1 MAMTTLTLADARRLT
16 STALQE
22 AERRNLQV
30 SVTVVD
36 ARGDLVAAFRMDGAG
51 FHTPEISRGKAFAA
65 AAFGVSSASLEER
78 SGDSGMVSLNLQQQG
93 KLVYGRGAVP
103 VPGEGGVRGAIG
115 VSGASSE
122 EDEEIALAAL
132 AAL

>member
-1 MAMTTLTLADARRLT
+1 M
-16 STALQE
+16 
-22 AERRNLQV
+22 
-30 SVTVVD
+30 
-36 ARGDLVAAFRMDGAG
+36 
-51 FHTPEISRGKAFAA
+51 
-65 AAFGVSSASLEER
+65 SSASLEER

-103 VPGEGGVRGAIG
+103 VSGDGGVRGAIG